1 MMGLREFAHQRRGLI
16 RAAVSVAVGGVLL
29 FFVLRAIRT
38 ADLLET
44 LSDISPGLAV
54 LAGIGAFSFIVARAW
69 RYRLLLSVDRSNS
82 GTLLAITFAS
92 WGASL
97 ILPGPSG
104 DAAFVWLARTRLK
117 TPVAVG
123 AGAAVLSRLLDVA
136 SLVLVAL
143 VTAPLAGV
151 KLPRALLI
159 GGLLIALSISAGLT
173 ALFWARS
180 RRLIVT
186 WLEGLPL
193 PTTLHQR
200 LHVAIEELGS
210 GSRPMLLVTA
220 TLAARI
226 ATGLQYF
233 ALFAALDQPISLVQV
248 WFALSIRTLLFAVPV
263 QGLGGLGTTQ
273 LWWTAGLTLIGWP
286 PQIALA
292 TSLAVHLVDLT
303 VSVPQ
308 AAVGWA
314 FLQWRRPAPDDAL
327 PAEAEAQR
335 V

>member
-1 MMGLREFAHQRRGLI
+1 MTALQWLRRQRRGLL

-38 ADLLET
+38 ADLVET
-44 LSDISPGLAV
+44 LSDISPGL
-54 LAGIGAFSFIVARAW
+54 
-69 RYRLLLSVDRSNS
+69 
-82 GTLLAITFAS
+82 
-92 WGASL
+92 
-97 ILPGPSG
+97 
-104 DAAFVWLARTRLK
+104 
-117 TPVAVG
+117 
-123 AGAAVLSRLLDVA
+123 
-136 SLVLVAL
+136 
-143 VTAPLAGV
+143 TAM
-151 KLPRALLI
+151 
-159 GGLLIALSISAGLT
+159 
-173 ALFWARS
+173 FWARS

-186 WLEGLPL
+186 WLESLPL
-193 PTTLHQR
+193 PPALHQR

-210 GSRPMLLVTA
+210 GSRPMLLVAA

-233 ALFAALDQPISLVQV
+233 ALFAAIEQPISLVQV

-286 PQIALA
+286 ARAALA
-292 TSLAVHLVDLT
+292 TSLAVHLVDLL

-308 AAVGWA
+308 AALGWA
-314 FLQWRRPAPDDAL
+314 YLQFRRPVPDDAL

>member
-1 MMGLREFAHQRRGLI
+1 MTALQWLRRQRRGLL

-38 ADLLET
+38 ADLVET

-54 LAGIGAFSFIVARAW
+54 LAAIGAFAFIVARAW
-69 RYRLLLSVDRSNS
+69 RYRLLLGIERAKT

-92 WGASL
+92 WGASFV
-97 ILPGPSG
+97 LPGPSG
-104 DAAFVWLARTRLK
+104 DAAFVLLART
-117 TPVAVG
+117 
-123 AGAAVLSRLLDVA
+123 
-136 SLVLVAL
+136 
-143 VTAPLAGV
+143 
-151 KLPRALLI
+151 
-159 GGLLIALSISAGLT
+159 
-173 ALFWARS
+173 

-186 WLEGLPL
+186 WLESLPL
-193 PTTLHQR
+193 PPALHQR

-210 GSRPMLLVTA
+210 GSRPMLLVAA
-220 TLAARI
+220 TLVARI

-233 ALFAALDQPISLVQV
+233 ALFAAIEQPISLVQV

-263 QGLGGLGTTQ
+263 QGLGGLGPSQ

-286 PQIALA
+286 ARAALA
-292 TSLAVHLVDLT
+292 TSLAVHLVDLL

-308 AAVGWA
+308 AALGWA
-314 FLQWRRPAPDDAL
+314 YLQFRRPVPDDAL